1 MSIITEDTTIHSN
14 SKIAT
19 ADVSEKALRPTDPDG
34 ISRLRDEFARDEK
47 DLTWK
52 LLETE
57 HLIRDKWIDF
67 RRLKYEFPDG
77 SVFEPYYNYS
87 RRDYVVIVASDEN
100 GNYLCVRQFRQGIEE
115 VTTEFPAGGIERGEN
130 AEYREEH
137 DTAGLTVT
145 DSGKS
150 ADPAGIYAA
159 DTSRDAAGF
168 AGHADESA
176 LAAAKRELQEETGY
190 ISDEWSH
197 LLTIPSAATI
207 TDNYAFIFRARNCR
221 RVSSLH
227 LDETEFLRRVTLSP
241 DEIEYLI
248 VKGKFQQAVHV
259 MAWLLALREDQ
270 K

>member
-1 MSIITEDTTIHSN
+1 MSKN
-14 SKIAT
+14 M
-19 ADVSEKALRPTDPDG
+19 SEKKPAPADHRRMAELREQFAH
-34 ISRLRDEFARDEK
+34 DEHE
-47 DLTWK
+47 LSWK
-52 LLETE
+52 LLESR
-57 HLIRDKWIDF
+57 HMIRDKWIDF

-87 RRDYVVIVASDEN
+87 RRDYVVIVASDEE
-100 GNYLCVRQFRQGIEE
+100 GNFLCVRQFRQGIEE
-115 VTTEFPAGGIERGEN
+115 VTTEFPAGGIERDGT

-137 DTAGLTVT
+137 DTAGLTPA
-145 DSGKS
+145 DSGES
-150 ADPAGIYAA
+150 EDTYGIYAA
-159 DTSRDAAGF
+159 DTSRDAAGS
-168 AGHADESA
+168 ARHADESA

-221 RVSSLH
+221 KVSGQH
-227 LDETEFLRRVTLSP
+227 LDETEFLRRITLSP

-248 VKGKFQQAVHV
+248 ADGQFQQAVHV
-259 MAWLLALREDQ
+259 MAWLLAQREDQ